1 MSDDRYT
8 EAHAKSEGTTP
19 PIEVFPNQRTDR
31 DYRIQIGVPEFTSM
45 CPKTGQPDFGNIT
58 ITYIPDALCIE
69 LKSLKMYMQS
79 FRNMGIFYE
88 NVTNRILEDLVAA
101 CHPRKCVVTAEFTP
115 RGGISTTVR
124 AEYPYPA
131 PGSGEIDA

>member
-19 PIEVFPNQRTDR
+19 SIEVFPNQRTDR
-31 DYRIQIGVPEFTSM
+31 DYRIRISVPEFTSM
-45 CPKTGQPDFGNIT
+45 CPKTGQPDFGKIT

-101 CHPRKCVVTAEFTP
+101 CRPRRCVITAEFTP
-115 RGGISTTVR
+115 RGGISTTVC

-131 PGSGEIDA
+131 PRSSAIDA